1 MDAVGHTVAAS
12 VAGLAGAERV
22 AAREKA
28 KENKRIDDR
37 FKRSLDQAEL
47 TVTGVEETEAVRSL
61 KANDQEEAQ
70 EDHQAALLSEAELL
84 ALKQNETARPR
95 LDIEG

>member
-1 MDAVGHTVAAS
+1 MDAVGPTIAAS
-12 VAGLAGAERV
+12 VAGLTGAERI

-28 KENKRIDDR
+28 KESKRIDDR

-47 TVTGVEETEAVRSL
+47 TVTGVEEAEAIRNA
-61 KANDQEEAQ
+61 KGNDQEEAH
-70 EDHQAALLSEAELL
+70 EDHQAALLYEAEQL
-84 ALKQNETARPR
+84 AMQKAQLNKPR

>member
-22 AAREKA
+22 AARDKA
-28 KENKRIDDR
+28 KQEKKIDDR

-47 TVTGVEETEAVRSL
+47 TITPVEEAEAARSA
-61 KANDQEEAQ
+61 KGNDQEEAH
-70 EDHQAALLSEAELL
+70 EDHQASAHYDAERL
-84 ALKQNETARPR
+84 AIPPDGAPRPR

>member
-1 MDAVGHTVAAS
+1 MDAVGPTVAAS
-12 VAGLAGAERV
+12 VAGIANAERV
-22 AAREKA
+22 VAREKA

-47 TVTGVEETEAVRSL
+47 TVTGVEEAEAIRSL

-70 EDHQAALLSEAELL
+70 EDHQAALLDEAENL
-84 ALKQNETARPR
+84 APKPDAPRPR